1 MNGKDIHDELL
12 SQGYSDDFIKELYER
27 EIDERLILQEQQNK
41 QAKKVY
47 NNEALENTIY
57 ESFLKYPIRKV
68 PFKDRPSVL
77 LSKMIGIVK
86 RKYLNRN
93 TKLLPEPTSS
103 SYEEHV
109 HFVSEIANL
118 EAYKGNEII
127 AQNAN
132 EKVIRQNANNIE
144 NSR

>member
-1 MNGKDIHDELL
+1 MNGKEIHEELL

-27 EIDERLILQEQQNK
+27 EIDERLILQEQQDK
-41 QAKKVY
+41 LAKKFY

-57 ESFLKYPIRKV
+57 ESFLKYPIKNV
-68 PFKDRPSVL
+68 PFKDRAGVL

-86 RKYLNRN
+86 RKYLNKN
-93 TKLLPEPTSS
+93 TKLLPETTSS
-103 SYEEHV
+103 SNEYHV
-109 HFVSEIANL
+109 RFVSEIANL

-132 EKVIRQNANNIE
+132 RQLARQNENNIE

>member
-1 MNGKDIHDELL
+1 MNGKEIHEELL

-27 EIDERLILQEQQNK
+27 EIDEILILQEQQDK
-41 QAKKVY
+41 LAKKFY

-57 ESFLKYPIRKV
+57 ESFLKYPIKNV
-68 PFKDRPSVL
+68 PFKDRAGVL

-86 RKYLNRN
+86 RKYLNKN
-93 TKLLPEPTSS
+93 TKLLPETTSS
-103 SYEEHV
+103 SNEYHV
-109 HFVSEIANL
+109 RFVSEIANL

-132 EKVIRQNANNIE
+132 RQLARQNENNIE